1 MPTSSSRRSNLTLA
15 SIATLALLA
24 ACVSAPPPAPAP
36 MPEPPAPEPPAE
48 EYTNSLKWSTAS
60 EVDNFGFDVYRGDA
74 EEGPFERL
82 TESPMQGA
90 GTTDL
95 TTKYVFKDTE
105 IDPTRAYYY
114 YVESISL
121 QGIREQFTP
130 IIWAKPKLPA
140 DGEPE
145 ASAGETMV
153 EEAEADEEGTTE
165 TTDGTNR

>member
-1 MPTSSSRRSNLTLA
+1 MPTSSSRRSHLTLA

-48 EYTNSLKWSTAS
+48 EYTNSLRWSTAS

-140 DGEPE
+140 DGELE
-145 ASAGETMV
+145 ASESETTGEG
-153 EEAEADEEGTTE
+153 AEEGE
-165 TTDGTNR
+165 GEAPEVTDEASR